1 MKAPYTRTSAT
12 TPRAVS
18 TFQTTETRETYRM
31 AEELRFLL
39 NLKPNKFSTV
49 EELINEG
56 HRRGYCRPF
65 EDYARISHTH
75 PYGRILT
82 DMANP
87 ESPLYTPTLEVADW
101 MRGPMNFRVRT
112 DIIRSRSGRWRKVK
126 GQELIDYIPA

>member
-31 AEELRFLL
+31 AEELRTLL
-39 NLKPNKFSTV
+39 NERQGIWQTV
-49 EELINEG
+49 EILIKKG
-56 HRRGYCRPF
+56 HKRGWCRPF

-82 DMANP
+82 DMLNP
-87 ESPLYTPTLEVADW
+87 ESPLYTPNIEVATW
-101 MRGPMNFRVRT
+101 MPGAHRFRAKP
-112 DIIRSRSGRWRKVK
+112 I
-126 GQELIDYIPA
+126 A